1 MAAVEQSSDG
11 KLDDFLVHLSTERR
25 SSAHTVRAYRAE
37 IERLIAAL
45 EPEQIGQWAELTTDD
60 LRRFLAERSEH
71 VGRRSIGRTVSVLKS
86 FFGYLRRLGV
96 IENNPADALKLPKYP
111 KALPRALPED
121 NLTAAFAPRVSGD
134 GLRDLRNLALL
145 EVLYGSGLRASE
157 SVALDWRDLEPRR
170 STLHIRG
177 GKGGKDRIVPTTRA
191 AVETLKALR
200 QAQSGSGRTG
210 GETPIFRNH
219 RGTRLHVR
227 SVGRIVA
234 DFLDQAGLPHVT
246 PHALRHSCAT
256 HLLDSGA
263 DLRSIQDLLG
273 HASLATTQKYTHVS
287 LGKLR
292 MVYDDCHPRAR

>member
-1 MAAVEQSSDG
+1 MVDVEKEEDESISA
-11 KLDDFLVHLSTERR
+11 FLLHLSAERR
-25 SSAHTVRAYRAE
+25 SSDHTIRAYRTE
-37 IERLIAAL
+37 ISRLQRDLGHASNNPWDTI
-45 EPEQIGQWAELTTDD
+45 ETDD
-60 LRRFLAERSEH
+60 LRRFLADRAER

-86 FFGYLRRLGV
+86 FFAYLRRMGR
-96 IENNPADALKLPKYP
+96 IEKNPAEPLKVPKYP
-111 KALPRALPED
+111 KALPRALPEAT
-121 NLTAAFAPRVSGD
+121 LGAAFGPQLSGD

-157 SVALDWRDLEPRR
+157 SVALDWRDLDPRR
-170 STLHIRG
+170 GTLHIRS

-191 AVETLKALR
+191 AVETLQSLR
-200 QAQSGSGRTG
+200 AAQGVSGSTLG
-210 GETPIFRNH
+210 GTAIFRNL
-219 RGTRLHVR
+219 RGSRLHVR

-234 DFLDQAGLPHVT
+234 NFLDQAGLPHVT

-273 HASLATTQKYTHVS
+273 HASLETTQKYTHVS

-292 MVYDDCHPRAR
+292 AVYDDCHPRAR